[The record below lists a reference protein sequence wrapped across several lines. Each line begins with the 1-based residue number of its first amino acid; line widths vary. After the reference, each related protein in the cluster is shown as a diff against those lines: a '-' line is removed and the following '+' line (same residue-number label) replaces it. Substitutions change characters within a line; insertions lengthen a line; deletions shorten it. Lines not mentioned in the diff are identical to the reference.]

1 MESSEGVQQGDPLDP
16 LLFCLTIHE
25 VTQGLKSEFCVL
37 YLDDLSLGGNV
48 ETLMDD
54 LQTVRFLESYGL
66 SLNTSK
72 SEVITDSSATFSLFT
87 SSLRTVFVSIPL
99 GDLDCVSA
107 SLRSKVS
114 DLSVIGDRLRSLTA
128 HDSIIL
134 LRYSFAIPKLMYLLR
149 SAPCFRSSVLCEFD
163 KCLCSIVSTITNVS
177 MSISDVAWKRA
188 TLPVWAGGLGFRSAI
203 QLAPSGF
210 LASATAATPI
220 SILHCSSSVVPEVD
234 CALTHWS
241 VSESLT
247 PPVGDD
253 AHLQRAW
260 DIPHIKSTLNSLLE
274 IDHAPNKA
282 RLFSVSTLES
292 GAWLKGAD
300 PGYCD

>member
-1 MESSEGVQQGDPLDP
+1 MFLPLFG
-16 LLFCLTIHE
+16 LRCLI
-25 VTQGLKSEFCVL
+25 S
-37 YLDDLSLGGNV
+37 LSLGGIIC
-48 ETLMDD
+48 D
-54 LQTVRFLESYGL
+54 LLLLTTQSFYF
-66 SLNTSK
+66 
-72 SEVITDSSATFSLFT
+72 ATPLLFPN
-87 SSLRTVFVSIPL
+87 SCIYFVLP
-99 GDLDCVSA
+99 
-107 SLRSKVS
+107 R
-114 DLSVIGDRLRSLTA
+114 
-128 HDSIIL
+128 
-134 LRYSFAIPKLMYLLR
+134 
-149 SAPCFRSSVLCEFD
+149 FRSSVLCEFD

-300 PGYCD
+300 PGYCDWQFLIFFEHEKNYKTLYVIKVVESLHLLRKK